1 MSDFQMKII
10 SALRYQ
16 STYFGVHGCLLV
28 ADRLPLRIGLGGRSG
43 PLKPEGCRC
52 SEMHS

>member
-16 STYFGVHGCLLV
+16 STYFGVQGCLLV
-28 ADRLPLRIGLGGRSG
+28 AQTAIADRARGPLR
-43 PLKPEGCRC
+43 PPEARGF
-52 SEMHS
+52 